1 MMKDIRGYEGQY
13 AITDDGRVWSYKS
26 KRFLSSYVDGR
37 GYLGVR
43 LYKDGEGSS
52 KRIHRLVL
60 ETFYPVAGM
69 EQLQVNHI
77 DENKLN
83 NNLSNL
89 EWTTAKENTQHSLY
103 RRKGVKKGK
112 IKEVEQYSLDGKLI
126 AVYKSQA
133 EASRKTNINRY
144 TISDVLRG
152 RNRTGGGYIWRFVD
166 EGEKG

>member
-26 KRFLSSYVDGR
+26 KRFLSLNINTR
-37 GYLGVR
+37 GYLSVR

-60 ETFYPVAGM
+60 ETFKPVAGM
-69 EQLQVNHI
+69 EKLQVNHI
-77 DENKLN
+77 DEDKLN

-103 RRKGVKKGK
+103 KRIGIKKGK
-112 IKEVEQYSLDGKLI
+112 IKQVAQYSLDGELI
-126 AVYKSQA
+126 AVYKNQA

-144 TISDVLRG
+144 SISDVLRG

-166 EGEKG
+166 EGEKS